1 MTTTSLEPEKRKY
14 RRVYVGKSS
23 LNSKAFY
30 VTLDELKG
38 IFGNIG
44 LAVRVHNG
52 LVQMEVVTL
61 DTAFFAGKAEVGI
74 KEATIF
80 TLDELKKMFGNVGL
94 ALRMHKRMVRLTVI
108 EGLLDSFILKKAA

>member
-1 MTTTSLEPEKRKY
+1 MTSLEPEKKKY

-44 LAVRVHNG
+44 LAVRAHNG
-52 LVQMEVVTL
+52 LVTMEVVTL
-61 DTAFFAGKAEVGI
+61 DKAFFADKEEVGI
-74 KEATIF
+74 RGATVF
-80 TLDELKKMFGNVGL
+80 TLDELKKMLGNVGL
-94 ALRMHKRMVRLTVI
+94 AIRMHKRMIRLTVI
-108 EGLLDSFILKKAA
+108 EGLLDSFILKRAA